1 MFWFSR
7 IANLTEYYLFIFPL
21 TGIYSPLWGNL
32 LPVEFPVITPLHL
45 RKKRISPKQP
55 HPAFLKL
62 RHDGARLTDR
72 VYLDWLIVTDVPPFR
87 ENRRFGM
94 EWDIFLKVY
103 SCVF

>member
-1 MFWFSR
+1 MMGHASQ
-7 IANLTEYYLFIFPL
+7 TE
-21 TGIYSPLWGNL
+21 
-32 LPVEFPVITPLHL
+32 
-45 RKKRISPKQP
+45 
-55 HPAFLKL
+55 
-62 RHDGARLTDR
+62 